1 MAVVEAIQTQY
12 LEADATSVTFTDIPA
27 TYEHLQLRMSA
38 KTDSTDMDSIG
49 GEAAFGA
56 FRMNGITGTNYAYVR
71 MEAYGDEDVGGA
83 GGNQSELFCAR
94 FATVGEPTS
103 GFSSRP
109 AFYGGAVLDI
119 LDYVNTDKMTT
130 VMCVSGTSGP
140 INVSLDGGVFNSNL
154 TVHTILIDQS
164 GGSNWVRGS
173 VFTLYGWNSS

>member
-38 KTDSTDMDSIG
+38 KPDWDNMNTHG
-49 GEAAFGA
+49 GNAAYGA
-56 FRMNGITGTNYAYVR
+56 LRMNGVTGTNYASVR
-71 MEAYGDEDVGGA
+71 MEAYDTTDQGAA
-83 GGNQSELFCAR
+83 GGNQSELYCPR

-140 INVSLDGGVFNSNL
+140 INVSLDGGVFNNNL